1 MTKLKFQNLFM
12 RYHDPVY
19 TFTNVAELAEFF
31 GGVLWFRYIFRIIVA
46 YLIWFSIYSNT
57 HLYR

>member
-12 RYHDPVY
+12 RYHDPIY

-46 YLIWFSIYSNT
+46 YLIWFSI
-57 HLYR
+57 